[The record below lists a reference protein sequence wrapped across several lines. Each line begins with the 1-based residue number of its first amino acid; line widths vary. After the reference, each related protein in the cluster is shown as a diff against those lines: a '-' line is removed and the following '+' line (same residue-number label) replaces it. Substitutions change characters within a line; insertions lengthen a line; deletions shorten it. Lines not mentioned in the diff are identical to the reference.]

1 MGRGRRKGRLVS
13 IRKLGFGQME
23 ERKKEEKRSIEEREA
38 RNVRGERSEGRRE
51 EEKEATG

>member
-23 ERKKEEKRSIEEREA
+23 ERKKEEKRSIEEA